1 MNPLVAVLLKNWFL
15 CGIVLFIL
23 LAWADPEIGKKE
35 CSKLTNYCN
44 IYLSFFGDI
53 RITNKLVIFTNT
65 LNSELSKGGP
75 LHPEITVKYFAVGF
89 IFFNSGLSLKSEE
102 LKRAVMQVKLHVFVQ
117 VKI

>member
-1 MNPLVAVLLKNWFL
+1 MRNCSFYFARLGGPRNWQKGMFKINQLLQFL
-15 CGIVLFIL
+15 FVV
-23 LAWADPEIGKKE
+23 
-35 CSKLTNYCN
+35 
-44 IYLSFFGDI
+44 FGDI
-53 RITNKLVIFTNT
+53 RITNKLVILTNR